1 MARIFSEALRKRQ
14 PLASKLIEAQ
24 FSNSRLSHAYL
35 FTGRAL
41 RDKMQMSLELTCA
54 LNCSERKKS
63 EEGFCLLCQ
72 ENEISWCPNCRWIVH
87 NEHPQAWQ
95 ILSGEQTKSGKI
107 KVENARELSED
118 LAKTSLYHR
127 AVVIED
133 ASEECFHRPAAN
145 ALLKTMEEPKS
156 KVVFLLFALTA
167 SDVLKTVV
175 SRCQLVEFR
184 AFNDAP
190 VHLAE
195 QALTMEAQQ
204 ELFNKRFGPVLQELR
219 SVTKRNAHA
228 IALSLALLIQ
238 ELLDEEIDL
247 INILDYVVAREL
259 SELRSASVHQAV
271 LVKYS
276 DELLKASEGAK
287 KQVDHFVSQKAA
299 VEAFAFRWTGLRQG
313 LSEGRLSAL
322 FSSAEQLQAE
332 AVQTTKS

>member
-1 MARIFSEALRKRQ
+1 
-14 PLASKLIEAQ
+14 
-24 FSNSRLSHAYL
+24 
-35 FTGRAL
+35 
-41 RDKMQMSLELTCA
+41 
-54 LNCSERKKS
+54 
-63 EEGFCLLCQ
+63 
-72 ENEISWCPNCRWIVH
+72 
-87 NEHPQAWQ
+87 
-95 ILSGEQTKSGKI
+95 
-107 KVENARELSED
+107 
-118 LAKTSLYHR
+118 
-127 AVVIED
+127 
-133 ASEECFHRPAAN
+133 
-145 ALLKTMEEPKS
+145 
-156 KVVFLLFALTA
+156 
-167 SDVLKTVV
+167 
-175 SRCQLVEFR
+175 
-184 AFNDAP
+184 
-190 VHLAE
+190 
-195 QALTMEAQQ
+195 
-204 ELFNKRFGPVLQELR
+204 LR